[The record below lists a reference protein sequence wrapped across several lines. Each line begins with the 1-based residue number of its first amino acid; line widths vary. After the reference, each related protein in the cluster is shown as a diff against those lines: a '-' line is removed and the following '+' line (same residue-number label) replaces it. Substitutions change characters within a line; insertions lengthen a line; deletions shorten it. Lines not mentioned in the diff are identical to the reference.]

1 MKAAD
6 LQITRFRGLNNV
18 DDPVSLG
25 LSWLTQADNINITS
39 ADKIARRDG
48 YDLDTAGEILGAY
61 ATIDHQRMY
70 YVDGASLKA
79 YGGITLA
86 SITSEARMHWTE
98 VNDQVFYNNG
108 TDRGIVRGDNSVIPL
123 SWPVPGAPALAAV
136 SGSLAPGR
144 YSVMCTYLLPDGRET
159 GAGSSVSLEI
169 EDGQALQISA
179 IPQVDGM
186 MTRTYLAPANSTAFQ
201 LAYEGYDTARLWDYS
216 PNSLGLDLATD
227 DFDPIPEGAT
237 VIQIWRGRLYAA
249 QYIPT
254 SDMTAV
260 WISQP
265 LGFHL
270 FDLATDFMAIPGQ
283 VHMLAPTKQA
293 LVIGTDQAIRAYNG
307 ENLEELAPYGV
318 VPGWCW
324 ARDDDERGESM
335 GVYIWTQRGVAKAMP
350 FVNLTSDH
358 LSVAPGIQAG
368 AAVIA
373 QGGQKRFVVALH
385 QGGTAF
391 NQRS

>member
-1 MKAAD
+1 MVMKSPKVA
-6 LQITRFRGLNNV
+6 QFMGLNNQT
-18 DDPVSLG
+18 DPLNLG
-25 LSWLTQADNINITS
+25 LEWFTAANNINITD
-39 ADKIARRDG
+39 AGKIVPRLG
-48 YDLDTAGEILGAY
+48 YALDIAGEILGAY

-70 YVDGASLKA
+70 YVDGSSLKA
-79 YGGITLA
+79 YGGIVLA
-86 SITSEARMHWTE
+86 SITSQARMHWTE

-123 SWPVPGAPALAAV
+123 AWPVPGAPALAAV

-159 GAGSSVSLEI
+159 GAGSSASIDI
-169 EDGQALQISA
+169 EQGQAVQISG
-179 IPQVDGM
+179 IPQVDGLV
-186 MTRTYLAPANSTAFQ
+186 TRTYLAPANSTVFQ
-201 LAYEGYDTARLWDYS
+201 LAYEGYDTARVWNYS

-249 QYIPT
+249 QYIPS

-270 FDLATDFMAIPGQ
+270 FDLAEDYRAIPGQ

-293 LVIGTDQAIRAYNG
+293 LVIGTDRAIHAYNG
-307 ENLEELAPYGV
+307 ENIEELATYGV

-324 ARDDDERGESM
+324 ARDDDENGESM
-335 GVYIWTQRGVAKAMP
+335 GVYIWTQRGLCKAMP
-350 FVNLTSDH
+350 FVNLTSGH
-358 LSVAPGIQAG
+358 VSVAPGVQAG

-373 QGGQKRFVVALH
+373 QGGQKRFVAVLH

-391 NQRS
+391 NSR

>member
-1 MKAAD
+1 MKNAKVA
-6 LQITRFRGLNNV
+6 QFMGLNNQT
-18 DDPVSLG
+18 DPLNLG
-25 LSWLTQADNINITS
+25 LGWLTTANNINITD
-39 ADKIARRDG
+39 AGKINPRSG
-48 YDLDTAGEILGAY
+48 FDLDTAGVILGAY
-61 ATIDHQRMY
+61 TTIDHQRMY
-70 YVDGASLKA
+70 YVDGGILKA
-79 YGGITLA
+79 YPGITLA

-108 TDRGIVRGDNSVIPL
+108 TDRGIIRGDNQVIPL

-159 GAGSSVSLEI
+159 GAGSSVSLDI

-179 IPQVDGM
+179 IPQVDGLV
-186 MTRTYLAPANSTAFQ
+186 TCTYLAPANSTVFQ
-201 LAYEGYDTARLWDYS
+201 LAYEGYDTARVWNYS

-249 QYIPT
+249 QYIPS

-270 FDLATDFMAIPGQ
+270 FDLATDFLAITGQ
-283 VHMLAPTKQA
+283 VHMLAPTDEA
-293 LVIGTDQAIRAYNG
+293 LVIGTDQAIHAYDG
-307 ENLEELAPYGV
+307 EGIKKLATYGV

-358 LSVAPGIQAG
+358 LSVAPGVQAG

-373 QGGQKRFVVALH
+373 QGGQRRFVACLH
-385 QGGTAF
+385 AGGEAF
-391 NQRS
+391 NAR

>member
-1 MKAAD
+1 M
-6 LQITRFRGLNNV
+6 RFKGLNTLN
-18 DDPVSLG
+18 DPMEMG
-25 LSWLTQADNINITS
+25 LSWLTQADNIDITS
-39 ADKIARRDG
+39 ADKLQRRAG
-48 YDLDTAGEILGAY
+48 YDLDTTGTILGAY
-61 ATIDHQRMY
+61 ATIDYERLY
-70 YVDGASLKA
+70 YIDGASLKA
-79 YGGITLA
+79 YPGVTLA
-86 SITSEARMHWTE
+86 SVTSQARMHWAE

-108 TDRGIVRGDNSVIPL
+108 TDRGILTEDNRVLPL

-159 GAGSSVSLEI
+159 GAGSSVSLDI
-169 EDGQALQISA
+169 EEGQALQISG

-186 MTRTYLAPANSTAFQ
+186 VTRTYIAPANSTVFQ
-201 LAYEGYDTARLWDYS
+201 LAYEGYQTARVWNYS

-249 QYIPT
+249 QYIPS

-260 WISQP
+260 WFSQP

-270 FDLATDFMAIPGQ
+270 FDLATDFLAIPGH
-283 VHMLAPTKQA
+283 VHLLAPTESA
-293 LVIGTDQAIRAYNG
+293 LVIGTDQAIRAWDG
-307 ENLEELAPYGV
+307 EGLKTLATYGV

-324 ARDDDERGESM
+324 ARDDDENGESM
-335 GVYIWTQRGVAKAMP
+335 GVYIWTQRGLCKAMP
-350 FVNLTSDH
+350 FVNLTSGH

-373 QGGQKRFVVALH
+373 QGGQKRFVACLH
-385 QGGTAF
+385 AGGAAF
-391 NQRS
+391 NSR

>member
-6 LQITRFRGLNNV
+6 LQVTRFRGLNNV

-48 YDLDTAGEILGAY
+48 YDLDIAGEILGAY
-61 ATIDHQRMY
+61 ATIDQQRMY
-70 YVDGASLKA
+70 YVDAGSLKA
-79 YGGITLA
+79 YPGVTLA
-86 SITSEARMHWTE
+86 SITSQARMHWTE
-98 VNDQVFYNNG
+98 VNGQTFYNNG
-108 TDRGIVRGDNSVIPL
+108 TDRGIVLGDNSVIPL
-123 SWPVPGAPALAAV
+123 AWPVPGTPALAAV
-136 SGSLAPGR
+136 SGSLAPGQ

-159 GAGSSVSLEI
+159 GAGQSASIEI
-169 EDGQALQISA
+169 EEGQALQISG
-179 IPQVDGM
+179 IPQATGM
-186 MTRTYLAPANSTAFQ
+186 VTRTYLAPANSTVFQ
-201 LAYEGYDTARLWDYS
+201 LAYEGYDTARLWNYS

-249 QYIPT
+249 QYIPS

-270 FDLATDFMAIPGQ
+270 FDLATDFLAIPGQ
-283 VHMLAPTKQA
+283 VHMIAPTKQA
-293 LVIGTDQAIRAYNG
+293 LVFGTDVAIHAYNG
-307 ENLEELAPYGV
+307 ENLEELATYGV

-324 ARDDDERGESM
+324 ARDDDENGESM

-350 FVNLTSDH
+350 FVNLTSGH
-358 LSVAPGIQAG
+358 LSVAPGVQAG

-373 QGGQKRFVVALH
+373 QGGQKRFVAVLH

-391 NQRS
+391 NQR

>member
-1 MKAAD
+1 MVMKSPKVA
-6 LQITRFRGLNNV
+6 QFMGLNNQT
-18 DDPVSLG
+18 DPLNLG
-25 LSWLTQADNINITS
+25 LEWFTAANNINITD
-39 ADKIARRDG
+39 AGKIVPRLG
-48 YDLDTAGEILGAY
+48 YALDIAGEILGAY

-79 YGGITLA
+79 YGGTVLA
-86 SITSEARMHWTE
+86 SITSQARMHWTE

-108 TDRGIVRGDNSVIPL
+108 TDRGIVRGDNSIIPL
-123 SWPVPGAPALAAV
+123 AWPVPGAPALAAV

-159 GAGSSVSLEI
+159 GAGSSASIDI
-169 EDGQALQISA
+169 EQGQAVQISG
-179 IPQVDGM
+179 IPQVDGLV
-186 MTRTYLAPANSTAFQ
+186 TRTYLAPANSTVFQ
-201 LAYEGYDTARLWDYS
+201 LAYEGYDTARVWNYS

-249 QYIPT
+249 QYIPS

-270 FDLATDFMAIPGQ
+270 FDLATDFLAIPGQ
-283 VHMLAPTKQA
+283 VHMIAPTKQA
-293 LVIGTDQAIRAYNG
+293 LVIGTDVAIHAYNG
-307 ENLEELAPYGV
+307 ENLEELATYGV

-324 ARDDDERGESM
+324 ARDDDENGESM
-335 GVYIWTQRGVAKAMP
+335 GVYIWTQRGLCKAMP
-350 FVNLTSDH
+350 FVNLTSGH
-358 LSVAPGIQAG
+358 VSVAPGIQAG

-373 QGGQKRFVVALH
+373 QGGQRRFVACLH
-385 QGGTAF
+385 AGGEAF
-391 NQRS
+391 NAR

>member
-6 LQITRFRGLNNV
+6 LQVTRFRGLNNV

-48 YDLDTAGEILGAY
+48 YDLDTAGEILSAY
-61 ATIDHQRMY
+61 ATIDHQRMF
-70 YVDGASLKA
+70 YVDGATLKSYELGA
-79 YGGITLA
+79 LA
-86 SITSEARMHWTE
+86 SITSQARMHWTE

-108 TDRGIVRGDNSVIPL
+108 TDRGIITEDNRVLLL
-123 SWPVPGAPALAAV
+123 SWPVPGAPALEAV
-136 SGSLAPGR
+136 TGSLAPGR

-159 GAGSSVSLEI
+159 GAGSAAVIDI
-169 EDGQALQISA
+169 EAEQALQISG

-186 MTRTYLAPANSTAFQ
+186 VTRTYIAPANSTVFQ
-201 LAYEGYDTARLWDYS
+201 LAYEGYDTARVWNYS

-227 DFDPIPEGAT
+227 DFDPMPEGAT

-254 SDMTAV
+254 SDMTAL
-260 WISQP
+260 WFSQP

-270 FDLATDFMAIPGQ
+270 FDLATDFLAVPGK
-283 VHMLAPTKQA
+283 VHMLAPTDSA
-293 LVIGTDQAIRAYNG
+293 LVIGTDQAIHAYDG
-307 ENLEELAPYGV
+307 EGIKKLATYGV

-324 ARDDDERGESM
+324 ARDDDENGESM
-335 GVYIWTQRGVAKAMP
+335 GVYIWTQRGLCKAMP
-350 FVNLTSDH
+350 FVNLTSGH
-358 LSVAPGIQAG
+358 VSVAPGIQAG

-373 QGGQKRFVVALH
+373 QGGQKRFVAVLH

-391 NQRS
+391 NSR